1 MKRRVTHWT
10 AAVIGALALLPL
22 VAGESVAQAPDE
34 PTAPSAP
41 LLSAAELDQLTAPIA
56 LYSDPLLG
64 SVLAAATYPLEV
76 VEAARWRDDPA
87 NAALAGEALAA
98 ALQQQS
104 WDASV
109 KSLVA
114 FPDVLGMMN
123 GDLQWT
129 ERLGDAFL
137 SQQADVMNSVQRLR
151 QRAAAAGSLRST
163 PQQTVATEDENVS
176 IEPTSPDV
184 VYTPYYDPS
193 VVYGPWPW
201 PEYPPF
207 YFGVPSGIYFD
218 GGLIGFGI
226 GIGIVAP
233 FWGWYGWDWPHH
245 GFNIRPSRH
254 GPSPAPVRPWSHDP
268 GHRRGVPYRNPGVT
282 ARYGGG
288 GSRQGFRGF
297 PAGEPARGVPLR
309 PAAPSTTRPGPTER
323 LVAPPPPAERVSPP
337 GRSAPAERVAPPER
351 PVPAQRA
358 APPERSAPTERVSPP
373 RRFETPERAAPP
385 AFESFGR
392 GSQVRQEADRGSF
405 SRSAPAPA
413 PRAPPPSPRGGR
425 DHPRS

>member
-1 MKRRVTHWT
+1 MKRRATRWT
-10 AAVIGALALLPL
+10 ALVISALSLMPL
-22 VAGESVAQAPDE
+22 AAGESMAQAPDQ
-34 PTAPSAP
+34 TSAQSAP
-41 LLSAAELDQLTAPIA
+41 LLSPAELDQLTAPIA

-87 NAALAGEALAA
+87 NAALAGDQLAA
-98 ALQQQS
+98 ALQSQS
-104 WDASV
+104 WDPSV

-114 FPDVLGMMN
+114 FPDVLRTMN

-137 SQQADVMNSVQRLR
+137 AQQADVMNSVQRLR

-163 PQQTVATEDENVS
+163 PQQTVATEDDNVS

-201 PEYPPF
+201 PDYPPF
-207 YFGVPSGIYFD
+207 YFAIPSGIYFD

-226 GIGIVAP
+226 GIGFVSP
-233 FWGWYGWDWPHH
+233 LWGWYGWDWPHH
-245 GFNIRPSRH
+245 GFNVRPPRH
-254 GPSPAPVRPWSHDP
+254 GPGPGPGRPWSHDP
-268 GHRRGVPYRNPGVT
+268 GHRRGVPYRDPGLA
-282 ARYGGG
+282 ARYGGA

-297 PAGEPARGVPLR
+297 APSEAGRGVPAR
-309 PAAPSTTRPGPTER
+309 PAESSPARP
-323 LVAPPPPAERVSPP
+323 
-337 GRSAPAERVAPPER
+337 APAERFAPPER
-351 PVPAQRA
+351 P
-358 APPERSAPTERVSPP
+358 APTERVSPP
-373 RRFETPERAAPP
+373 ERLPRTQPGLPVERVSPPARSAPVERASPPERVAPPTRAAPP

-392 GSQVRQEADRGSF
+392 GSQVRQEAGRGSA
-405 SRSAPAPA
+405 SRSAPAP
-413 PRAPPPSPRGGR
+413 RASPPSPRGGGGR
-425 DHPRS
+425 PRP